1 MQAVP
6 SFCGLICGLV
16 IVMLR
21 DLTAKTIKPNDKPIP
36 DGTVTGLRLHPAK
49 TKGRGAWKLRF
60 ISPETGKRRDMG
72 LGIYPEVSI
81 LEARELANK
90 ARSQAA
96 SGVDPISAR
105 AAHKKEVQTTSDN
118 MTFETAAETV
128 FESAKDGWQNGKHQA
143 QWISTLRTYVF
154 PNMGHKALPEINVN
168 DIADALR
175 PIWLSK
181 PETASRVKQRIHHVL
196 EWACAQQIIVGNP
209 VNGVQ
214 HLLPKQPSA
223 SSRVKHH
230 PAMPWRDV
238 PSFVAKHIGDA
249 DNISRAL
256 LLLVILT
263 AVRSGEA
270 RKARWPE
277 FDLEKRIW
285 IIPASRMKAR
295 VVHRVPLSSPAISL
309 LERLQNRRGKNSLVF
324 PSPKA
329 GTELTDMAL
338 TSFLRKHKAISDTP
352 GRFATA
358 HGFRS
363 SFRDWASENNF
374 PRDYAERALAH
385 TINNAVEAAYHR
397 TDLLEQRRAMMEE
410 WAKHVVSQKNPKKY
424 SD

>member
-1 MQAVP
+1 MTVQAVP
-6 SFCGLICGLV
+6 SFCGLKCGLI

-21 DLTAKTIKPNDKPIP
+21 DVTAKAIKPNDKPIT
-36 DGTVTGLRLHPAK
+36 DGTVTGLRLHPTK

-105 AAHKKEVQTTSDN
+105 SAQKKEVLTASN
-118 MTFETAAETV
+118 IMTFEMAAETV
-128 FESAKDGWQNGKHQA
+128 YESAKAGWQNGKHQA

-154 PNMGHKALPEINVN
+154 PSMGQKPLLEISVN
-168 DIADALR
+168 DVADALR
-175 PIWLSK
+175 PIWLTK
-181 PETASRVKQRIHHVL
+181 AETASRVKQRIHHVM
-196 EWACAQQIIVGNP
+196 EWGCAQQIIKGNP

-223 SSRVKHH
+223 ASRVKHH
-230 PAMPWRDV
+230 PAMPWREV

-249 DNISRAL
+249 NNVSRTL
-256 LLLVILT
+256 LLFVILT

-277 FDLEKRIW
+277 FDLEKRVW
-285 IIPASRMKAR
+285 TIPASRMKAKL
-295 VVHRVPLSSPAISL
+295 VHRVPLSSPAISL
-309 LERLQNRRGKNSLVF
+309 LERLHERRGQSTLVF

-329 GTELTDMAL
+329 GTVLTDMVL
-338 TSFLRKHKAISDTP
+338 TSFLRKHKAVSDTP
-352 GRFATA
+352 GRPATA

-363 SFRDWASENNF
+363 SFRDWASENSY
-374 PRDYAERALAH
+374 PRDHAERALAH
-385 TINNAVEAAYHR
+385 TIKNAVEAAYHR
-397 TDLLEQRRAMMEE
+397 TDLLEQRRVMMED
-410 WAKHVVSQKNPKKY
+410 WAKHVVSQKNL
-424 SD
+424 